1 MRRTLGAVLAAI
13 ALTLALATAAQ
24 ASEAPNHRFLGTVI
38 GGTEGS
44 PPQAKLEAPCG
55 VGVGPEGEL
64 FVSDYF
70 RRSILGASLPSYF
83 PNNGP
88 CTLATDPFNLYANYL
103 HGGVVNV
110 ASGVIDEA
118 PATGIA
124 VDPASFDLYVDHRT
138 SVAVYAAPVEPGDP
152 PALELDLSGAV
163 GNGYGIAVSA
173 FPATAGWI
181 YVADAADHTVKA
193 FDPAAPDP
201 TVPVQVIDGAG
212 TPAGRFVSLV
222 NASLAID
229 QSNGHLLLVDNTQPG
244 FEHPLAVVDEFNAA
258 GLYRGQFER
267 QVVDGLP
274 TGIAVD
280 ESEAATHGH
289 VYVTSG
295 NGSSVVIPPSGGVP
309 VSELGALLAFGSA
322 GEGQSLEVSLGGSGE
337 GSVTSSPA
345 GIDCPGAC
353 EAELNSGSVVS
364 LTATPAAGSVFAGW
378 SGACTGSGS
387 CQVVLEGPTAVN
399 AEFAPAPS
407 AAAFSAPLAASAV
420 PAPSEGAVTVES
432 AAAAKQARHRRKPAH
447 RRHRVTKPRHQ
458 AGKSLK
464 TDREE
469 KR

>member
-1 MRRTLGAVLAAI
+1 MRRMFGTVLAAV
-13 ALTLALATAAQ
+13 ALTLAPAVAAQ

-44 PPQAKLEAPCG
+44 PPQATLEAPCG
-55 VGVGPEGEL
+55 VGVGREGEL
-64 FVSDYF
+64 FVSDYL
-70 RRSILGASLPSYF
+70 RRTILGASLPEYF

-110 ASGVIDEA
+110 ASGVIDEG

-138 SVAVYAAPVEPGDP
+138 SVAAYAAPVEPGNP
-152 PALELDLSGAV
+152 PALELDLSGAL

-173 FPATAGWI
+173 YPATASWI

-201 TVPVQVIDGAG
+201 TAPIQTIDGAG

-222 NASLAID
+222 NAGLAID
-229 QSNGHLLLVDNTQPG
+229 QSNGHLLVVDNTQPG
-244 FEHPLAVVDEFNAA
+244 FEHPLAVIDEFNAA
-258 GLYRGQFER
+258 GVYRGQFER
-267 QVVDGLP
+267 AVVDGLP

-280 ESEAATHGH
+280 ESEAASHGH

-309 VSELGALLAFGSA
+309 VSELGAVYAFGPA
-322 GEGQSLEVSLGGSGE
+322 GEGQPLEVSVGGSGA
-337 GSVTSSPA
+337 GSVTSTPA

-353 EAELNSGSVVS
+353 EAELNSGGVVT

-387 CQVVLEGPTAVN
+387 CQLVLEGPTQVA
-399 AEFAPAPS
+399 AEFAPAPNL
-407 AAAFSAPLAASAV
+407 AAFSAPLAASAV
-420 PAPSEGAVTVES
+420 PMPSEGTAAVES
-432 AAAAKQARHRRKPAH
+432 ASAATPARHRRRATH
-447 RRHRVTKPRHQ
+447 RRHRVAKSRHQ
-458 AGKSLK
+458 AGRSLK

>member
-1 MRRTLGAVLAAI
+1 MRTALRTALAAVV
-13 ALTLALATAAQ
+13 LTLALGASAQ

-44 PPQAKLEAPCG
+44 PPRAKLEAPCG
-55 VGVGPEGEL
+55 VGVGEEGEL
-64 FVSDYF
+64 FVADYF

-83 PNNGP
+83 PDNGP

-103 HGGVVNV
+103 HGGVANV
-110 ASGVIDEA
+110 ASGVIDEG

-124 VDPASFDLYVDHRT
+124 VDPVDFDLYVLHRT

-152 PALELDLSGAV
+152 PAFELDLSGAV

-173 FPATAGWI
+173 YPLTAGWI

-193 FDPAAPDP
+193 FDPGAVDP
-201 TVPVQVIDGAG
+201 TEPVQTINGAG

-229 QSNGHLLLVDNTQPG
+229 QSNGHLLVVDNTQPG

-258 GLYRGQFER
+258 GLYRSQFER
-267 QVVDGLP
+267 PVVDGLP

-309 VSELGALLAFGSA
+309 VSELGSLYGFGPA
-322 GEGQSLEVSLGGSGE
+322 GEGQLLTASVSGAGE
-337 GSVTSSPA
+337 GSVTSAPA
-345 GIDCPGAC
+345 GIDCPAAC
-353 EAELNSGSVVS
+353 EAELNSGGVVT
-364 LTATPAAGSVFAGW
+364 LTATPAPGSAFVGW
-378 SGACTGSGS
+378 SGACTGGGS
-387 CQVVLEGPTAVN
+387 CQVVLEGPTAVA

-407 AAAFSAPLAASAV
+407 AAATPAAFSGAVVLAEAAV
-420 PAPSEGAVTVES
+420 PAETGAAPAPTH
-432 AAAAKQARHRRKPAH
+432 HRRKNHHKRRQGKA
-447 RRHRVTKPRHQ
+447 RRH
-458 AGKSLK
+458 AGTSSK
-464 TDREE
+464 TDRKET
-469 KR
+469 R